1 MICVQVQQSGDS
13 GQDGAGNGH
22 QDGKRGSQH
31 WRRGGWWKYGGVQSR
46 YFNKVYAVM
55 DVFVLIWDKTMDDKL
70 IYIPNNYK
78 ITPSVNHIM
87 VEKLGHS

>member
-1 MICVQVQQSGDS
+1 
-13 GQDGAGNGH
+13 
-22 QDGKRGSQH
+22 
-31 WRRGGWWKYGGVQSR
+31 
-46 YFNKVYAVM
+46 M
-55 DVFVLIWDKTMDDKL
+55 DVFVLIRDKTMDDKL